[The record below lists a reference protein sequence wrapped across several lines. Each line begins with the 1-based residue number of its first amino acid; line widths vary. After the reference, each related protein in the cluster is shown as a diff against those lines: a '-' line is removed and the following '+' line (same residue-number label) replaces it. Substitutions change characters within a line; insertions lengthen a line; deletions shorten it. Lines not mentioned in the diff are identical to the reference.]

1 LAKPAGKAGIV
12 SVIFRTE
19 GLSKHFDSLKAV
31 DGVDF
36 AVEEGTIHAIIGPN
50 GAGKTTFFNLL
61 TGNFPPTA
69 GKIFFRDEDITGLP
83 PHVITRKGIGR
94 SFQIS
99 NIFGGLSVFE
109 NVRVAVQATYGD
121 FPGIIIRPKWL
132 GEVEEKAHA
141 IIERVGLTSFSHVQ
155 AATLSHGD
163 EKRLEIGLVI
173 AASPTLLLFDEPTA
187 GMSLEESRQTMTM
200 LQDLATRHTIVLI
213 EHDMDLVMSLSHTI
227 TVLQNGRKIAE
238 GSPAAIRVNPL
249 VQQAYLGTAV

>member
-1 LAKPAGKAGIV
+1 M
-12 SVIFRTE
+12 STIFRTE
-19 GLSKHFDSLKAV
+19 GLSKYFDSLKAV

-36 AVEEGTIHAIIGPN
+36 AVEEGEIHAIIGPN
-50 GAGKTTFFNLL
+50 GAGKTTFFNML
-61 TGNFPPTA
+61 TGNFAPTA

-83 PHVITRKGIGR
+83 PHLITRKGIGR

-121 FPGIIIRPKWL
+121 APGILVRPKWL
-132 GEVEEKAHA
+132 GEVDDKAEA
-141 IIERVGLTSFSHVQ
+141 IMERVGLTRFAYAQ

-173 AASPTLLLFDEPTA
+173 AANPSLLLFDEPTA
-187 GMSLEESRQTMTM
+187 GMSLDESKQTMQM
-200 LQDLATRHTIVLI
+200 LQDLSKQHTIVLI
-213 EHDMDLVMSLSHTI
+213 EHDMDLVMSLSNTI

-238 GSPAAIRVNPL
+238 GSPAEIKGNAQ
-249 VQQAYLGTAV
+249 VQQAYLGTAI

>member
-1 LAKPAGKAGIV
+1 M
-12 SVIFRTE
+12 SVIFRPE
-19 GLSKHFDSLKAV
+19 QLSKYFDSLKAV

-36 AVEEGTIHAIIGPN
+36 AVEEGSIHAIIGPN
-50 GAGKTTFFNLL
+50 GAGKTTFFNML
-61 TGNFPPTA
+61 TGNFAPTA
-69 GKIFFRDEDITGLP
+69 GKMFFRDEDITGLR

-121 FPGIIIRPKWL
+121 APGILVRPKWL
-132 GEVEEKAHA
+132 GEADEKAEA
-141 IIERVGLTSFSHVQ
+141 ILERVGLTRFADVQ

-173 AASPTLLLFDEPTA
+173 AARPSLLLFDEPTA
-187 GMSLEESRQTMTM
+187 GMSLDESQQTMQM
-200 LQDLATRHTIVLI
+200 LQDLSRQHTIVLI
-213 EHDMDLVMSLSHTI
+213 EHDMDLVMSLSNTI

-238 GSPAAIRVNPL
+238 GTPAEIKGNQL

>member
-1 LAKPAGKAGIV
+1 MEESAGETRM

-31 DGVDF
+31 DGIDF
-36 AVEEGTIHAIIGPN
+36 AVEEGSIHAIIGPN
-50 GAGKTTFFNLL
+50 GAGKTTFFNML
-61 TGNFPPTA
+61 TGNFAPTA

-121 FPGIIIRPKWL
+121 APGIFVRPKWL
-132 GEVEEKAHA
+132 GEVDEKAAA
-141 IIERVGLTSFSHVQ
+141 IIERVGLTRFEDVQ

-173 AASPTLLLFDEPTA
+173 AASPSLLLFDEPTA
-187 GMSLEESRQTMTM
+187 GMSLDESKQTMQM
-200 LQDLATRHTIVLI
+200 LQDLSRQHTIVLI
-213 EHDMDLVMSLSHTI
+213 EHDMDLVMSLSNKI

-238 GSPAAIRVNPL
+238 GTPAEIKGNQL
-249 VQQAYLGTAV
+249 VQQAYLGTAI